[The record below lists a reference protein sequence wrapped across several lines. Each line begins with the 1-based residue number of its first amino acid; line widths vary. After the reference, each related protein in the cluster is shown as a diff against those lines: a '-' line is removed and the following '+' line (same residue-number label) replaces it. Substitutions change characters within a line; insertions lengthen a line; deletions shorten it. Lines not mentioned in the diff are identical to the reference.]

1 MSDGKVVFDITGN
14 LSGINSALDNA
25 TNTIARQTAKWT
37 VLGQTAMNA
46 LTSTVKAGFSFV
58 KDLALN
64 SFEYNASMET
74 YAVNFKTLLGSA
86 EAAQRK
92 IAELKEYAAKT
103 PFAMDDL
110 AGATQTLLAFG
121 LNSEDASLALKH
133 LGDISLGDANKL
145 QSLTLAFSQISSTGK
160 LMGQDLLQM
169 INAGFNPLK
178 VIAEETGAAY
188 ADLKAVMSGEKT
200 SEDFALR
207 MEAARKEVE
216 ELGAGAS
223 ESAIMLAQ
231 IGEDGMISA
240 DMVARAMQLA
250 TSEGGAF
257 YKALENASKTAKGQ
271 LATIA
276 DGWDMLIGNLGKG
289 GFDYLSLSLFPKVI
303 EWLDK
308 LNAAYEKNGLE
319 GIKSELPAIMD
330 EVTAEVLDVAS
341 TIYAAVYE
349 ALTGQVISKE
359 DAKAQIQDLF
369 RQIGEFFAQVQEL
382 VAKVTG
388 IIDWVAGKLGIS
400 SAKKT
405 ADGIV
410 GDWQDVSDHYAAPD
424 PFYNFEGWSDH
435 DMAAAVDYIKAYAQI
450 RKGNKEY
457 TDMMVNS
464 MKAINE
470 GQKED
475 AASFATAVDELFR
488 TIENGDPVQ
497 IPAEW
502 LDGTDAEL
510 QAALSGMNLSATV
523 SVNPVVNKTS
533 TFGGLLSLF
542 GGIFGQDHAAG
553 GLFNSAT
560 RFLGADGMH
569 TFGESGTEA
578 LLPLDTLWRKM
589 GLTFDQAF
597 QHNLGALQYSVMPTI
612 PAATPSAGIDEDK
625 LAETIAA
632 AVKEAVSG
640 LTVEMDKRTVG
651 KILKPVISREIAD
664 DVNNR
669 RWTS

>member
-25 TNTIARQTAKWT
+25 TDTIARQTAKWT

-64 SFEYNASMET
+64 SFEYNAQMET

-86 EAAQRK
+86 EAAQAK
-92 IAELKEYAAKT
+92 MVELKNYAVKT
-103 PFAMDDL
+103 PFAFSDL
-110 AGATQTLLAFG
+110 ADATQTLLAFQ
-121 LNSEDASLALKH
+121 LSSEEASEALKY

-145 QSLTLAFSQISSTGK
+145 SSLTLAFGQVSSAGK
-160 LMGQDLLQM
+160 LAGQDLLQM

-188 ADLKAVMSGEKT
+188 GDLRAVMSGEKT

-216 ELGAGAS
+216 ELGTGAS
-223 ESAIMLAQ
+223 LSAQMLTQ
-231 IGEDGMISA
+231 IGKDGMISA

-349 ALTGQVISKE
+349 ALTGQVLSKE

-382 VAKVTG
+382 VAKVTD
-388 IIDWVAGKLGIS
+388 IIDWVAGKLGINQ
-400 SAKKT
+400 ALP
-405 ADGIV
+405 DR
-410 GDWQDVSDHYAAPD
+410 AAELQNTNRD
-424 PFYNFEGWSDH
+424 
-435 DMAAAVDYIKAYAQI
+435 AAAGKYADWSPEDIALAKAYAEGYASYKQTYSQASLQQMNDASVQLASKFGSVWTEQMSLAI
-450 RKGNKEY
+450 QELYNTAEDKEAFQLP
-457 TDMMVNS
+457 VEWF
-464 MKAINE
+464 E
-470 GQKED
+470 GAEAKLQGDLD
-475 AASFATAVDELFR
+475 A
-488 TIENGDPVQ
+488 
-497 IPAEW
+497 
-502 LDGTDAEL
+502 
-510 QAALSGMNLSATV
+510 MNLSKSVTV
-523 SVNPVVNKTS
+523 QASVVPS
-533 TFGGLLSLF
+533 YSQGLF
-542 GGIFGQDHAAG
+542 GLVGSAWRSFTGQDHATG

-560 RFLGADGMH
+560 RFLGEDGMH
-569 TFGESGTEA
+569 TFGESGAEA
-578 LLPLDTLWRKM
+578 ILPLDTLWRKM

-612 PAATPSAGIDEDK
+612 PAAAPSAGIDEDK
-625 LAETIAA
+625 LAETIAE
-632 AVKEAVSG
+632 AVREAVSG

-651 KILKPVISREIAD
+651 KILKPVISKDIAD